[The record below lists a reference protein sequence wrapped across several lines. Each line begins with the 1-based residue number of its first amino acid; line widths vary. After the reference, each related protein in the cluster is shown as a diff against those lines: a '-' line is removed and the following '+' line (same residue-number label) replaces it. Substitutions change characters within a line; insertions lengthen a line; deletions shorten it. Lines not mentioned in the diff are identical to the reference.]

1 MISTGFLAGLLLS
14 GGGATVTFSVER
26 IEMAQLNIRQS
37 VIVRVPTRSQPT
49 PAAPIE
55 WKESK
60 GPKCLPTNVV
70 AGATVVESDSID
82 IILRDGNRVRVEFE
96 DDCPAIDYYRNFYI
110 RPTADRRI
118 CAGRDSIHARS
129 GGECQIHR
137 FRTLTPIQRKK
148 K

>member
-14 GGGATVTFSVER
+14 GGGATVALSLER
-26 IEMAQLNIRQS
+26 IELAQLSIRQS
-37 VIVRVPTRSQPT
+37 VIVRVPTRNH
-49 PAAPIE
+49 AAPIGPVE

-60 GPKCLPTNVV
+60 GPKCIPMDIV
-70 AGATVVESDSID
+70 AGATVVEADSID
-82 IILRDGNRVRVEFE
+82 IILRDGDRMRVEFE

-137 FRTLTPIQRKK
+137 FRNLTPVQRKK

>member
-37 VIVRVPTRSQPT
+37 IIVRVPTRNRPT